1 MRPGSPTRRARSRYL
16 LWLRKALGRKKAAWR
31 IDKEDLARAEKT
43 PYPSEY
49 PRAVT
54 CNKKFMIKKKS
65 HIVHHDPTH
74 MDMYN

>member
-1 MRPGSPTRRARSRYL
+1 MAQKR
-16 LWLRKALGRKKAAWR
+16 LGRKKAAWR

-54 CNKKFMIKKKS
+54 CTKIHDLKKKKS
-65 HIVHHDPTH
+65 HIVHHDPGH
-74 MDMYN
+74 MDVYN

>member
-1 MRPGSPTRRARSRYL
+1 MAQKR
-16 LWLRKALGRKKAAWR
+16 LGRKKAAWR

-54 CNKKFMIKKKS
+54 CTKIHDLKKKKKATLCTMTLATWTC
-65 HIVHHDPTH
+65 ITKIRETMFTRYVQ
-74 MDMYN
+74 